1 MTQLPLK
8 KTDYKA
14 DVVVIGAGLHG
25 CSTALHLARR
35 GVSVIVLEK
44 DYAGRHASGVN
55 AGGVRRLGR
64 HLAEIPLSVASADIW
79 QEIEGLVDDDCG
91 FRSSYQIKVAET
103 PEELNRQEARVNEVR
118 QSGFHH
124 EKMIDQHILRELLP
138 DISPH
143 CLGGMIVE
151 DDGYAN
157 PFRTV
162 QAFRLKAQ
170 SLGARFRENTKVVN
184 IKRERGIWFVDCHD
198 CIVEAP
204 KLVNCAGAWG
214 GQIAGMLREN
224 APVSARAPMLMI
236 TARMPLFVTGVIGAE
251 GRTLSFKQFPNGTV
265 LIGGGHEGAA
275 NRETNATLL
284 DYSGLAINAHTART
298 IFPIMRKTRIIR
310 AWAGIEG
317 MMPDG
322 IPVISPG
329 QAEGTFH
336 GFGFSAH
343 GFQLGPIGGKILS
356 DLVMDGKSVLPL
368 EPFRI
373 DRF

>member
-1 MTQLPLK
+1 MPQLPVK
-8 KTDYKA
+8 KTDLKA
-14 DVVVIGAGLHG
+14 DVVIIGAGLHG

-35 GVSVIVLEK
+35 GVSAIVLEK

-64 HLAEIPLSVASADIW
+64 HLAEIPLSVASAEIW

-91 FRSSYQIKVAET
+91 FKSSYQIKVAET
-103 PEELNRQEARVNEVR
+103 PEELSQQEARVSEVR
-118 QSGFHH
+118 QSGFQH
-124 EKMIDQHILRELLP
+124 EKMIDQQTLRELLP
-138 DISPH
+138 NSSPH
-143 CLGGMIVE
+143 CVGGMIVE

-170 SLGARFRENTKVVN
+170 SLGARFREGSKVAN
-184 IKRERGIWFVDCHD
+184 IKRAQGIWFVECHD
-198 CIVEAP
+198 CVVEAP

-214 GQIAGMLREN
+214 GQVAEMLGEN
-224 APVSARAPMLMI
+224 APVRARAPMLMI
-236 TARMPLFVTGVIGAE
+236 TARMPPFVTGVVGAE
-251 GRTLSFKQFPNGTV
+251 GRTLSFKQYPNGTV
-265 LIGGGHEGAA
+265 LIGGGHEGVA
-275 NRETNATLL
+275 NRETNTTTL
-284 DYSGLAINAHTART
+284 DYTGLANNAHTART
-298 IFPIMRKTRIIR
+298 IFPIMRETRIVR

-317 MMPDG
+317 MMSDG
-322 IPVISPG
+322 IPVISPS
-329 QAEGTFH
+329 QAEGAFH

-356 DLVMDGKSVLPL
+356 DLVIDGKSDLPL

-373 DRF
+373 GRF